1 MAHMRRGDFES
12 AWRIS
17 DSVLAPRAGY
27 RCDHLPQDEQW
38 LWDGRPLE
46 GKRVM
51 VRCFHG
57 LGDTIQFI
65 RYAKLLA
72 VLARSVTLVAQPK
85 LVPLVRTMNSGFN
98 PLFRC
103 RGVAVVGDVEV
114 KLMELPHVFRTTFAT
129 IPCEIPYF
137 DVNPKQFPQNAL
149 LNVGLVWKS
158 GVWDKRRSVPF
169 ELVRRLG
176 AIGGVNWYILQRGEA
191 LGEWD
196 GGFGVNSGSDD
207 VLEAARVIAGLD
219 LLISV
224 DSMPAHLGGS
234 GCRLGRCCIATL
246 IGDGCSV
253 AASRLGIR
261 PCDYFDKRVPVTG
274 SLSLRGSG
282 KRCARESPP
291 ITTIEVMID

>member
-1 MAHMRRGDFES
+1 M
-12 AWRIS
+12 
-17 DSVLAPRAGY
+17 L
-27 RCDHLPQDEQW
+27 
-38 LWDGRPLE
+38 
-46 GKRVM
+46 
-51 VRCFHG
+51 RCFHG

-72 VLARSVTLVAQPK
+72 VLARAVTLVAQPE

-103 RGVAVVGDVEV
+103 RGVAAVGDVEV
-114 KLMELPHVFRTTFAT
+114 KLVELPHVFRTTFAT

-137 DVNPKQFPQNAL
+137 HVNPKQFAQNAL

-176 AIGGVNWYILQRGEA
+176 AIRGVNWYILQRGDA

-224 DSMPAHLGGS
+224 DSMPAHLDGALGVPTWTLLHS
-234 GCRLGRCCIATL
+234 DPDWRWMLGRSESPSYATMRL
-246 IGDGCSV
+246 FRQARAGDWQSV
-253 AASRLGIR
+253 IT
-261 PCDYFDKRVPVTG
+261 RVRKA
-274 SLSLRGSG
+274 L
-282 KRCARESPP
+282 CARIAANNDNRGDDRLTVVNTSA
-291 ITTIEVMID
+291 T